1 MIKKLKSYISPVHS
15 DFDSTFKQMGLVER
29 HGYPS
34 EEHYVTT
41 EDGYNLKIHRIP
53 DSPLSNNKQP
63 NTVVLLLHGILC
75 SSDCWV
81 VLGPKKDFG
90 KLSINNARESSSYN
104 SEITNFFS
112 LKHLFDLI

>member
-1 MIKKLKSYISPVHS
+1 
-15 DFDSTFKQMGLVER
+15 MGLVER

-63 NTVVLLLHGILC
+63 KIVMLLVHGILC

-81 VLGPKKDFG
+81 LLGAKKDLG
-90 KLSINNARESSSYN
+90 KLKNNARESSSYN
-104 SEITNFFS
+104 SEITN
-112 LKHLFDLI
+112 LFV